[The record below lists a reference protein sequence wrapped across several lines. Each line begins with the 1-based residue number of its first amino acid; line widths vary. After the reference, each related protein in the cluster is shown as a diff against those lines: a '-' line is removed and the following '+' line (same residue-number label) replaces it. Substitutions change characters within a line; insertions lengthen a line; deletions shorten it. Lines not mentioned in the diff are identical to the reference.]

1 MKRFLGFGLG
11 LGEGVVVVVGVGEGV
26 GRVADS
32 ARAVTIF
39 QSLPARTE
47 REHTGVENVGRRTLV
62 VYYLVIRSRR

>member
-11 LGEGVVVVVGVGEGV
+11 LGEGVVVVVVVGVGEGV

-47 REHTGVENVGRRTLV
+47 KEHTGVENVERKRWWFIS
-62 VYYLVIRSRR
+62 Y